1 MICARCDH
9 SNRARARF
17 CDRCGASL
25 RTDAKP
31 APGADERRA
40 ISIVFCDL
48 VGSTALSQSMDPE
61 RLRELVARY
70 QKLADTSIARY
81 GGHVAQY
88 LGDGILAY
96 FGYPHAQEDEAERA
110 VRAAWAIIESLVE
123 ANDDF
128 EREFGVALA
137 ARVGIHRGLVVIG
150 ATGAQGEILAFGS
163 ATNLAARLQERA
175 RPNTI
180 VVTDSV
186 LRATHGS
193 FMSAPL
199 GAVALKGLAD
209 PVVAHEIVGIK
220 PTRGERAAQQDWS
233 RITPFVG
240 RTHELAELRGC
251 WKRLEAKQGAPIFI
265 TGEPGMGKSR
275 TIAEFRQGLAGTSHT
290 WLEARG
296 NAIYRDT
303 ALFPLLDLL
312 SRAVGL
318 VPEDGPESKLEKI
331 ERALGT
337 LSLDPQEFVPFLAP
351 FLGLPLG
358 SRYPAPVLSPEGL
371 KRRVVAA
378 LIQWLFALARQQ
390 PLVFC
395 FDDLQWADPS
405 TLVVL
410 REMLEGL
417 ARVPYLMVLAFRSDF
432 ALDWM
437 SDGTFQRLE
446 LPGLEPHDA
455 ATLVR
460 HASGGAEVGES
471 TVAQIASRADGVP
484 LFLEEMAKSVAE
496 VGASAE
502 HFEVPTSLQAL
513 LMARLDRQGIG
524 KEVAQMGAVVGRTFD
539 LPLLRRIWPHGERA
553 LRRGVRALVKGGL
566 LRRRVHGG
574 TAGYAFK
581 HALIQDAAYGSLLR
595 AHKQKLHMRIASSI
609 EEGATPAAMSGPEVL
624 AHHWTEA
631 GRNDAAALNWLRA
644 GQQAAGRSAFVE
656 ATRHLRR
663 GLKCVS
669 LLPVSAERLGL
680 EVPLQTV
687 LAVSCMSVHGYASQE
702 VLAEFTRA
710 RELCEGIDEAPGVY
724 PVLFGLWLFHLVRA
738 ERGHTLEMKDRLM
751 RVALRLNDPD
761 LLMQANIASAVT
773 AFWQGAYGESRRF
786 AAAVMGHYA
795 PERHRSHVALYGSS
809 PGPFAFVYDGLSAL
823 LMGHIGEAKERMP
836 RAIALL
842 KDIKNPHDDAHVF
855 AFSAMFAALLRQPDE
870 HELWTGRTL
879 AESQTQGFPLFLAV
893 GVIHQGLAQIRR
905 GAVET
910 GLATLEAGI
919 AHYRAT
925 GARLNLAYFLSL
937 RAEGQLTLG
946 NAASALAATDEAIRH
961 AEESLDSFYL
971 PELHRLQGEAQLL
984 AGQSEAARHSFERA
998 VSEAARQGAR
1008 TLELRASTSLAALA
1022 RATQDRRAS
1031 CETLRTLRLTFS
1043 EHDVYADVKTADLML
1058 NTLMS

>member
-1 MICARCDH
+1 MICARCDQ

-17 CDRCGASL
+17 CDRCGAPL
-25 RTDAKP
+25 RNDATP
-31 APGADERRA
+31 APGTDERRA
-40 ISIVFCDL
+40 LSIVFCDL
-48 VGSTALSQSMDPE
+48 VGSTALAQSMDPE

-70 QKLADTSIARY
+70 QKLAGAAIARF

-110 VRAAWAIIESLVE
+110 VRAACAIIESLAQ
-123 ANDDF
+123 ANDAF
-128 EREFGVALA
+128 KRELGVVLA
-137 ARVGIHRGLVVIG
+137 ARVGINRGLVVIG
-150 ATGAQGEILAFGS
+150 ATGSQGEILAFGS
-163 ATNLAARLQERA
+163 ATNVAARLQERA

-186 LRATHGS
+186 LRATHGVFVS
-193 FMSAPL
+193 SPL
-199 GAVALKGLAD
+199 GPVTLKGLD
-209 PVVAHEIVGIK
+209 DLVVAHEIVGIK
-220 PTRGERAAQQDWS
+220 PTRGERPAPQDWS
-233 RITPFVG
+233 RTTPFVG
-240 RTHELAELRGC
+240 RTRELARLRGC
-251 WKRLEAKQGAPIFI
+251 WKRLEANQGAPVFI

-296 NAIYRDT
+296 AALHQDT
-303 ALFPLLDLL
+303 ALFPLMELL
-312 SRAVGL
+312 GRALGL
-318 VPEDGPESKLEKI
+318 VPEDDAERKLDKI
-331 ERALGT
+331 ERALST
-337 LSLDPQEFVPFLAP
+337 LALDPQDFVPFLAP
-351 FLGLPLG
+351 FLGLPPS
-358 SRYPAPVLSPEGL
+358 SRYPELVLSPEGL
-371 KRRVVAA
+371 KRRVVGA
-378 LIQWLFALARQQ
+378 LIQWLFGLARQQ

-410 REMLEGL
+410 RQLLEGL
-417 ARVPYLMVLAFRSDF
+417 SRVPYLMVLAFRSDF
-432 ALDWM
+432 RLDWI
-437 SDGTFQRLE
+437 SDEQFERLE
-446 LPGLEPHDA
+446 LPGLEPEESA
-455 ATLVR
+455 ALVR
-460 HASGGAEVGES
+460 HASGRAVVGES

-539 LPLLRRIWPHGERA
+539 LSLLRRIWPHGERA
-553 LRRGVRALVKGGL
+553 LQRGLRTLVKGGL
-566 LRRRVHGG
+566 LRRRARGG
-574 TAGYAFK
+574 TVGYAFK

-609 EEGATPAAMSGPEVL
+609 EEGATPPAMSGPEVL

-631 GRNDAAALNWLRA
+631 GCNDAAALNWLRA

-669 LLPVSAERLGL
+669 LLPMSAERAGL
-680 EVPLQTV
+680 ELPLQTV

-738 ERGHTLEMKDRLM
+738 DRGQTLEMKDRLM
-751 RVALRLNDPD
+751 RVAQRLNDPD
-761 LLMQANIASAVT
+761 LLMQAHIASTVT
-773 AFWQGAYGESRRF
+773 AFWQGAYAESRRY

-809 PGPFAFVYDGLSAL
+809 PGPFAFVYDALSAL
-823 LMGHIGEAKERMP
+823 LMGHVAEAKGQMP

-842 KDIKNPHDDAHVF
+842 KAIKNPHDDAHVF
-855 AFSAMFAALLRQPDE
+855 SFCAMFAALLRQPDE

-893 GVIHQGLAQIRR
+893 GVIHQGLSQIRR
-905 GAVET
+905 GDAQA
-910 GLATLEAGI
+910 GLATLETGI

-946 NAASALAATDEAIRH
+946 NAAAALAATEEAIRH
-961 AEESLDSFYL
+961 ADENLDSFYL
-971 PELHRLQGEAQLL
+971 PELHRLRGEAQLL
-984 AGQSEAARHSFERA
+984 AGQPEVARQSFERA
-998 VSEAARQGAR
+998 VAQAAGQGAR

-1022 RATQDRRAS
+1022 RATQDGRAA
-1031 CETLRTLRLTFS
+1031 CETLKKLRSTFA
-1043 EHDVYADVKTADLML
+1043 EHDAYADVKTADSML
-1058 NTLMS
+1058 SSLIS